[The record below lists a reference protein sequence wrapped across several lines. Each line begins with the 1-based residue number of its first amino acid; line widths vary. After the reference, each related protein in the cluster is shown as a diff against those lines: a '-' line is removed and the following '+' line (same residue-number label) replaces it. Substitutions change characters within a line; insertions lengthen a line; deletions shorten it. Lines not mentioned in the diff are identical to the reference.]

1 MATGTAPSAFE
12 TLALKPV
19 ERIFSPPRHGSQLGG
34 GVHPQPGEHRFD
46 LLLGLEVVVGSHPVA
61 EALGGDVE
69 GPTFEI
75 ARYLCSSKIPIDVKA
90 AIINALSWDV
100 NGKKNAELFSYY
112 LGLKYRKSVLDLSM
126 EQLTADELF
135 CLGYLSVMDDYFRPE
150 NAIPILKMVRE
161 QKPKSFTVAIIL
173 ALTQAQNFMN
183 KDLKKV
189 WQVVNEVIENK
200 KLEQDLCPEAKKIIL
215 DYMVLYK

>member
-1 MATGTAPSAFE
+1 MKHRLKIAILFILFVPY
-12 TLALKPV
+12 TLSYAESP
-19 ERIFSPPRHGSQLGG
+19 ITSTPFSDAYDDIEIVTKAKTDGI
-34 GVHPQPGEHRFD
+34 
-46 LLLGLEVVVGSHPVA
+46 VG
-61 EALGGDVE
+61 
-69 GPTFEI
+69 FEI

-200 KLEQDLCPEAKKIIL
+200 KLEQDLRPEAKKIIL